1 MKPQLL
7 LLATALTLAVA
18 PAALACSPTFT
29 GPEAE
34 KALKEG
40 YDLDRQGEYLKA
52 AEVFKNVIKMEPGNR
67 KAHYYL
73 ANTYWRDNQFTPA
86 RKEWEVVLRMR
97 ESDRWG
103 REAKE
108 WLKENKNAGG
118 TGGRVTTVA
127 YLENGKTV
135 ARFRE
140 ATSIAISTTGTM
152 YVADAGTHVIRRITP
167 EGIVTTAAG
176 NGLAGVQDGPAA
188 NARIDMPSNLAMD
201 PVGNLYFVDQNR
213 VRFLTPSGRVG
224 TLAGNEWAGSQDGTY
239 TNARLDHPTA
249 LAVDRRGNVYVA
261 EGKIPAIRAISPQG
275 EVRLVAGGTTVGLA
289 DGRGGDARFKEI
301 TAMQFAPNGDLLV
314 VDAGNNRMRRLTPS
328 GEVFTIKGCNKP
340 GLVDGPIAMAHF
352 ARVTGLALDKEGNA
366 YVSDGGNRAIRMINA
381 KGEVSTLA
389 GGGGRG
395 IDDGVGIGATFE
407 HPADLAVMDGALY
420 VLDKKA
426 QTIRRVALGR

>member
-7 LLATALTLAVA
+7 LLATSLVIACT
-18 PAALACSPTFT
+18 PPALACVPAS
-29 GPEAE
+29 ASADSE
-34 KALKEG
+34 KILKEG

-52 AEVFKNVIKMEPGNR
+52 IDVFKKVIQTDPGNR

-73 ANTYWRDNQFTPA
+73 ANTYWRDNQFNPS
-86 RKEWEVVLRMR
+86 RKEWEIVLRMKDN
-97 ESDRWG
+97 DRWS

-108 WLKENKNAGG
+108 WLKENKTAVSGG
-118 TGGRVTTVA
+118 KVTTVA

-135 ARFRE
+135 ARFRK
-140 ATSIAISTTGTM
+140 ATSIAISPTGTM

-167 EGIVTTAAG
+167 EGVVTTAAG
-176 NGLAGVQDGPAA
+176 NGMAGYQDGPAA
-188 NARIDMPSNLAMD
+188 NARIDMPSCLAMD

-213 VRFLTPSGRVG
+213 VRFLTPSGRIG
-224 TLAGNEWAGSQDGTY
+224 TLAGSDGAASMDGVY

-261 EGKIPAIRAISPQG
+261 EGKIPAIRAISPKG

-289 DGRGGDARFKEI
+289 DGRGADARFKEI
-301 TAMQFAPNGDLLV
+301 TAMKFAPNGDLIV
-314 VDAGNNRMRRLTPS
+314 ADAGNNRLRRLTAS
-328 GEVFTIKGCNKP
+328 GEVFTIKGCHKP
-340 GLVDGPIAMAHF
+340 GLVDGPVSMAHF
-352 ARVTGLALDKEGNA
+352 NRITGLTMDAKGNA
-366 YVSDGGNRAIRMINA
+366 YVADGGNRAIRMIST

-395 IDDGVGIGATFE
+395 VEDGVGIGATFD
-407 HPADLAVMDGALY
+407 HPADVAVMDGAVY

-426 QTIRRVALGR
+426 QTIRRVTIGR